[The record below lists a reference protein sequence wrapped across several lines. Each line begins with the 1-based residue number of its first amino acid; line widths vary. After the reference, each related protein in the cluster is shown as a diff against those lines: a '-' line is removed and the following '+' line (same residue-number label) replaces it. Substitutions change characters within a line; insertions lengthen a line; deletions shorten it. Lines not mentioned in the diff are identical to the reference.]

1 MRLAHLLS
9 AIQVVEA
16 IINVNISAQ
25 YDFRRAE
32 CHDGVFKDAIG
43 DGMYDDVILDETASC
58 LESVGVQSSD
68 LIGGRPAAY
77 SLGNSSGFLKALQ
90 GPDYFP
96 GFAIEVWMTLGTD
109 LDPDNPC
116 ETDVCEYV
124 IVSIHNMTLSPEV
137 EFCGETTNF
146 QLTYDPYYRSF
157 KVNLVYDSDY
167 CFTFST
173 YKPGLTRKNLAY
185 PFQLVFTT
193 ADVIKGLYQ
202 KYYGYFLFFVNGTYV
217 DWDITHTSL
226 IQTGRRSLVDP
237 WHEGYNIQ
245 FLDKVRYDTKKYF
258 EERSTKL
265 YKVRLFSE
273 RVALR
278 DQYDTVAALFAE
290 GIANSAPVS
299 YNVTSEIHEDGEV
312 GDHYYDPGLYLQ
324 EFEFT
329 ELQNIYLDIY
339 DSDNDPTTLNY
350 DNKTL
355 PRPFISALPHKGHIF
370 DPRSGEVVTSTPYEI
385 LGERGV
391 FLVRYRPLLNEYS
404 PSSNTSD
411 PYTTFSYY
419 AEDGKTTG
427 LRSVE
432 DATVHVY
439 VVPKNDPPRASNL
452 TLNAFA
458 ATRENIFN
466 LLQGAS
472 DVDGS
477 DEVQGAEIDEVP
489 QNGTLY
495 QVILEC

>member
-1 MRLAHLLS
+1 MRFEHLLS

-25 YDFRRAE
+25 YDFKQAE
-32 CHDGVFKDAIG
+32 CHDGVFKDATG
-43 DGMYDDVILDETASC
+43 DGMYGDVILDETASC

-77 SLGNSSGFLKALQ
+77 SLGNSSGFLNALQ
-90 GPDYFP
+90 EPDDFP

-109 LDPDNPC
+109 LNPDKPC
-116 ETDVCEYV
+116 RTDICEYV

-137 EFCGETTNF
+137 EFCGETTNI
-146 QLTYDPYYRSF
+146 QLTYDAYQIAF
-157 KVNLVYDSDY
+157 KVNMVYSSSY
-167 CFTFST
+167 CIEFAT
-173 YKPGLTRKNLAY
+173 YRTKLTRKNLAY

-193 ADVIKGLYQ
+193 ADVIKGYR
-202 KYYGYFLFFVNGTYV
+202 KYYGYVLWFVNGTYV
-217 DWDITHTSL
+217 DWDLSYTSL
-226 IQTGRRSLVDP
+226 LQTGRRSLVDP

-245 FLDKVRYDTKKYF
+245 FLDKVRHKTSRYF

-273 RVALR
+273 RVAL
-278 DQYDTVAALFAE
+278 QNEYDTVAALFAE

-299 YNVTSEIHEDGEV
+299 YNVTAEINEDGEV

-329 ELQNIYLDIY
+329 ELTNIYLDIY

-350 DNKTL
+350 DNETL
-355 PRPFISALPHKGHIF
+355 PRPFISALPHKGHII
-370 DPRSGEVVTSTPYEI
+370 DPRSGEVVTSTPYEV
-385 LGERGV
+385 LPERGV
-391 FLVRYRPLLNEYS
+391 FPVRYRPLLNEYS
-404 PSSNTSD
+404 SSPNTSD

-419 AEDGKTTG
+419 AEDGTTPG

-495 QVILEC
+495 QVILQC